1 MKAARNIPM
10 TVLVNFLLIV
20 GLVGMAAPFVWMLST
35 SFKGTKDIFRYPPQW
50 IPQEPTLD
58 NYRKLFRTVNIGRPL
73 MNTVITAVSIT
84 GLSLIIC
91 SMAGYAFA
99 KFEFPGKNV
108 LFMGVLGTLMVPGQ
122 ITMIPV
128 FLLLK
133 KLGLLNTYSGLVL
146 PGIASA
152 FGIFFMRQFM
162 VTLPN
167 ELLEAARID
176 GAGEFFIFNR
186 IVLPLC
192 KPALATLGILNF
204 TGSWNNFLW
213 PLIISTDESM
223 YTLPVAVANLAGQ
236 YATEYGLQ
244 MAGSVMVIMPIV
256 IFFLFAQQWFMEGV
270 AMTGMKG

>member
-1 MKAARNIPM
+1 MKVFRNVPGTI
-10 TVLVNFLLIV
+10 LINLLLIA
-20 GLVGMAAPFVWMLST
+20 GLICMAAPFAWMLST
-35 SFKGTKDIFRYPPQW
+35 SFKGTKDIFRYPPKW
-50 IPQEPTLD
+50 IPETPTVA
-58 NYRKLFRTVNIGRPL
+58 NYVKLFSTVNIARPFI
-73 MNTVITAVSIT
+73 NTVITAVSIT
-84 GLSLIIC
+84 ALSLLVC

-108 LFMGVLGTLMVPGQ
+108 LFMGVVGTLMIPGQ

-133 KLGLLNTYSGLVL
+133 KMGLLNTYAGLIL

-152 FGIFFMRQFM
+152 FGIFFMRQFI
-162 VTLPN
+162 VTLPD

-176 GAGEFFIFNR
+176 GAKEFFIFSH

-192 KPALATLGILNF
+192 KPVLATLGILNF

-223 YTLPVAVANLAGQ
+223 YTLPVAIANLAGQ

-244 MAGSVMVIMPIV
+244 MAGSVIVIMPIV
-256 IFFLFAQQWFMEGV
+256 IFFMFAQQWFMEGV
-270 AMTGMKG
+270 ALTGLKG

>member
-1 MKAARNIPM
+1 MRLFRNAPA
-10 TVLVNFLLIV
+10 TVLVNLLLTI
-20 GLVGMAAPFVWMLST
+20 GLLCMSAPFVWMLST
-35 SFKGTKDIFRYPPQW
+35 SLKGTKDIFRYPPRW
-50 IPQEPTLD
+50 IPDAPTLA
-58 NYRKLFRTVNIGRPL
+58 NYEKLFRTVNIARPFI
-73 MNTVITAVSIT
+73 NTVVTAVSIT
-84 GLSLIIC
+84 ALSLLIC

-99 KFEFPGKNV
+99 KFDFPAKNV
-108 LFMGVLGTLMVPGQ
+108 LFMGVLGTLMIPGQ

-133 KLGLLNTYSGLVL
+133 KMGLLNTYSGLIL

-162 VTLPN
+162 VTLPD
-167 ELLEAARID
+167 ELMEAARID
-176 GAGEFFIFNR
+176 GAKEFFIFGR

-244 MAGSVMVIMPIV
+244 MAGSVVVIVPIV
-256 IFFLFAQQWFMEGV
+256 LFFMFAQRWFMEGV
-270 AMTGMKG
+270 ALTGMKG

>member
-1 MKAARNIPM
+1 MKRASVPLALAVNLL
-10 TVLVNFLLIV
+10 LVV
-20 GLVGMAAPFVWMLST
+20 GLVCMAAPFAWMLST

-50 IPQEPTLD
+50 IPAQPTLD
-58 NYRKLFRTVNIGRPL
+58 NYSKLFRTVNIARPFA
-73 MNTVITAVSIT
+73 NTVITAVSIT
-84 GLSLIIC
+84 ALSLLVC

-99 KFEFPGKNV
+99 KFDFPGKNV

-133 KLGLLNTYSGLVL
+133 KLGLLNSYAGLVL

-152 FGIFFMRQFM
+152 FGIFFMRQFI

-176 GAGEFFIFNR
+176 GAGEFFTFNR

-192 KPALATLGILNF
+192 KPALATLGILSF

-223 YTLPVAVANLAGQ
+223 YTLPVAVASLAGQ

-244 MAGSVMVIMPIV
+244 MAGSVIVIMPIV
-256 IFFLFAQQWFMEGV
+256 IFFMLAQQWFMEGI

>member
-1 MKAARNIPM
+1 MRVLRLAPM
-10 TVLVNFLLIV
+10 TIVVNLLLIA
-20 GLVGMAAPFVWMLST
+20 GLVCMAAPFVWMLST
-35 SFKGTKDIFRYPPQW
+35 SLKGTKDIFRYPPQL
-50 IPQEPTLD
+50 IPKEPTLD
-58 NYRKLFRTVNIGRPL
+58 NYIELFKTINIARPFL
-73 MNTVITAVSIT
+73 NTVITAISIT
-84 GLSLIIC
+84 ALSLLVC

-99 KFEFPGKNV
+99 KFQFFGKDA
-108 LFMGVLGTLMVPGQ
+108 LFMGILGTLMIPGQ

-133 KLGLLNTYSGLVL
+133 KLGLLNTYAGLIL

-162 VTLPN
+162 VTLPD

-176 GAGEFFIFNR
+176 GAKEFFIYSR

-192 KPALATLGILNF
+192 KPVLATLGIMNF

-223 YTLPVAVANLAGQ
+223 YTLPVAIANLAGQ
-236 YATEYGLQ
+236 HATQYGLQ
-244 MAGSVMVIMPIV
+244 MAGSVVVIMPII
-256 IFFLFAQQWFMEGV
+256 IFFMFAQQWFMEGI
-270 AMTGMKG
+270 ALTGMKG

>member
-1 MKAARNIPM
+1 MMARNAPLTI
-10 TVLVNFLLIV
+10 LVNVLLIV
-20 GLVGMAAPFVWMLST
+20 GLLCMAAPFVWMLST
-35 SFKGTKDIFRYPPQW
+35 SFKGTKDIFRYPPKW
-50 IPQEPTLD
+50 IPDEPTLD
-58 NYRKLFRTVNIGRPL
+58 NYRKLFRTVNIGRPF

-84 GLSLIIC
+84 ALSLLIC

-99 KFEFPGKNV
+99 KFEFPGKNA
-108 LFMGVLGTLMVPGQ
+108 LFMGVLGTLMIPGQ

-133 KLGLLNTYSGLVL
+133 KMGLLNTYSGLIL

-152 FGIFFMRQFM
+152 FGIFFMRQFII
-162 VTLPN
+162 TLPN

-176 GAGEFFIFNR
+176 GAGEFFIFSR

-244 MAGSVMVIMPIV
+244 MAGSVMVIMPSV
-256 IFFLFAQQWFMEGV
+256 VFFMFAQQWFMEGV

>member
-1 MKAARNIPM
+1 MKTARSAPM
-10 TVLVNFLLIV
+10 AILVNLVLIA
-20 GLVGMAAPFVWMLST
+20 GLVCMAAPFVWMVST
-35 SFKGTKDIFRYPPQW
+35 SLKSTKDVFRYPPQW
-50 IPQEPTLD
+50 LPEHPTLA
-58 NYRKLFRTVNIGRPL
+58 NFSKLFRTVNIARPL

-84 GLSLIIC
+84 ALSLLVC

-99 KFEFPGKNV
+99 KFEFPGRNM
-108 LFMGVLGTLMVPGQ
+108 LFMGVLGTLMIPGQ

-133 KLGLLNTYSGLVL
+133 KMGLLNSYSGLVL

-152 FGIFFMRQFM
+152 FGIFFMRQFI

-176 GAGEFFIFNR
+176 GAGEFYIFSR
-186 IVLPLC
+186 IVLHLC
-192 KPALATLGILNF
+192 KSALATLGILNF

-213 PLIISTDESM
+213 PLIISTNESM

-244 MAGSVMVIMPIV
+244 MAGSVMVILPIV
-256 IFFLFAQQWFMEGV
+256 VFFMFAQQWFMEGI

>member
-1 MKAARNIPM
+1 MLAVNLL
-10 TVLVNFLLIV
+10 LVV
-20 GLVGMAAPFVWMLST
+20 GLVCMAAPFAWMLST

-50 IPQEPTLD
+50 IPAQPTLD
-58 NYRKLFRTVNIGRPL
+58 NYAKLFRTVNIARPFA
-73 MNTVITAVSIT
+73 NTVITVVSIT
-84 GLSLIIC
+84 ALSLLVC

-99 KFEFPGKNV
+99 KFDFPGKNV

-133 KLGLLNTYSGLVL
+133 KLGLLNSYAGLVL

-152 FGIFFMRQFM
+152 FGIFFMRQFI

-176 GAGEFFIFNR
+176 GAGEFFTFNR

-223 YTLPVAVANLAGQ
+223 YTLPVAVASLAGQ

-244 MAGSVMVIMPIV
+244 MAGSVIVIMPIV
-256 IFFLFAQQWFMEGV
+256 IFFMLAQQWFMEGI

>member
-1 MKAARNIPM
+1 MKRSTSVPLKMIVNLL
-10 TVLVNFLLIV
+10 LVAGLIC
-20 GLVGMAAPFVWMLST
+20 MAAPFVWMLST

-50 IPQEPTLD
+50 IPVQPTLD
-58 NYRKLFRTVNIGRPL
+58 NYSRLFSTVNIARPL
-73 MNTVITAVSIT
+73 MNTVITAVLIT
-84 GLSLIIC
+84 VLSLLVC

-99 KFEFPGKNV
+99 KFEFPGKNA
-108 LFMGVLGTLMVPGQ
+108 LFMGVLGTLMIPGQ

-133 KLGLLNTYSGLVL
+133 RLGLLNSYAGLIL

-162 VTLPN
+162 ITLPN
-167 ELLEAARID
+167 ELLEAAWID
-176 GAGEFFIFNR
+176 GAGEFFTFYR

-256 IFFLFAQQWFMEGV
+256 VFFMFAQQWFMEGV